1 MKVKE
6 AIKKRRS
13 IRGFKDEK
21 VSQEEVNQILE
32 AARLAPSGTNIQPW
46 RFVVIESQKMRD
58 ELKDC
63 TLDFVVEAP
72 VVIACCIDK
81 TSIQKRKRRIVELHK
96 SGAFKGTQLEKID
109 ASKYKGR
116 KMDEAEVKTYLH
128 LNCAIAIENMV
139 LQATSLGLGS
149 CWIMMFNKKKVSE
162 LLELKDNLEVMT
174 LLPIGYPEEVPQQR
188 PRLSLDE
195 IVFDRI

>member
-1 MKVKE
+1 M
-6 AIKKRRS
+6 
-13 IRGFKDEK
+13 
-21 VSQEEVNQILE
+21 
-32 AARLAPSGTNIQPW
+32 
-46 RFVVIESQKMRD
+46 
-58 ELKDC
+58 
-63 TLDFVVEAP
+63 
-72 VVIACCIDK
+72 
-81 TSIQKRKRRIVELHK
+81 
-96 SGAFKGTQLEKID
+96 
-109 ASKYKGR
+109 
-116 KMDEAEVKTYLH
+116 AEIKTYLQ